1 MVKAHLLVDGI
12 FEVDRRIFL
21 PESPAS
27 LYDGVA
33 KSLLIID
40 GKEKILI
47 DTGIGGVPEGSQFDA
62 LRKMMKITRNS
73 SQGTKHQLAELGIRP
88 GEITSVVNTHL
99 HNAHCGCNNLFPDAQ
114 FYISREEFRAID
126 ELMGDDPNQT
136 AYIDEN
142 FGRLK
147 NVNRVKGRYNLT
159 ESVTIIP
166 TPGHTMGH
174 QSVVVKLKNYNLI
187 YSGDVS
193 PLKENLVTRTPMTG
207 YDRKMIRE
215 QMKKLL
221 KVENAK
227 WIFSHDN
234 SQLSLRQAYVAAR

>member
-1 MVKAHLLVDGI
+1 VVKVHLLVDGV

-27 LYDGVA
+27 MYDGVA

-62 LRKMMKITRNS
+62 LRKMMKITRSS

-126 ELMGDDPNQT
+126 ELLGDDPNQT
-136 AYIDEN
+136 
-142 FGRLK
+142 RP
-147 NVNRVKGRYNLT
+147 
-159 ESVTIIP
+159 P
-166 TPGHTMGH
+166 T
-174 QSVVVKLKNYNLI
+174 S
-187 YSGDVS
+187 
-193 PLKENLVTRTPMTG
+193 TRTS
-207 YDRKMIRE
+207 
-215 QMKKLL
+215 
-221 KVENAK
+221 A
-227 WIFSHDN
+227 N
-234 SQLSLRQAYVAAR
+234 SRT